1 MSYTF
6 GDCFSIRSYLFC
18 FLLFLNAWVVANK
31 SGQVLVLDSEIPN
44 SLGSSTF
51 FHHLNRISIK
61 NKKKF
66 KPFFGLR
73 DTSVLYALNDLD
85 F

>member
-1 MSYTF
+1 ML
-6 GDCFSIRSYLFC
+6 G
-18 FLLFLNAWVVANK
+18 LLQTSRENC
-31 SGQVLVLDSEIPN
+31 QVLVLDSEIPN
-44 SLGSSTF
+44 TLGSSTF

-61 NKKKF
+61 KKKKF

-73 DTSVLYALNDLD
+73 DTSVYALNDLD

>member
-1 MSYTF
+1 ML
-6 GDCFSIRSYLFC
+6 G
-18 FLLFLNAWVVANK
+18 LLQTSRENC
-31 SGQVLVLDSEIPN
+31 QVLVLDSEIPK
-44 SLGSSTF
+44 SLRF
-51 FHHLNRISIK
+51 FHHFNRISIK

-73 DTSVLYALNDLD
+73 DTSVYALNDLD